1 MTQYFDQVEIELWSL
16 DGLAEWCAL
25 NVSCD
30 KKRILDGMKKG
41 IHDVLNKSA
50 SEYAKLKANNMLKNL
65 EGIRCSLR
73 MLYPSVAHFGTVSR
87 LGVELLTWKLDKNK
101 SNFFE
106 CLENLKKIRNDE
118 TLQLAQIKSEETIQL
133 AEIKS
138 KNLQEHTIKV
148 VKFHKNIAEDLTTV
162 DRKRKESPLDED
174 VEQEYDAKTT
184 SAENFKKRLLDFDY
198 DSDSSIDEAE
208 DSEDE
213 TFDLSKFTFD
223 GWVDKCDKKRWTL
236 SSGEKVRDFLL
247 KMTRKEIEKVN
258 QLEKVDGKI
267 LSIIRLGLSS
277 IIDLS
282 SEFDKGMCTW
292 FGENWE
298 DLKMKVSKNINF
310 EVKKLEGDT
319 LSDAIKMEK
328 LCATYHYWEARAY
341 LLDKL
346 KERPIDDKHRQ
357 VLKIYYHL
365 IDMLL
370 ENPCTFVNKE
380 GGKKNLTEI
389 EYIMKVSS
397 PILEII
403 FSNDHDLVYLK
414 WGETVS
420 KSTLNRKIDLR
431 VLTAKG
437 DIELSHSEFARKAT
451 PVKII
456 KDRRS
461 CRKFHFGIQSAGLEG
476 QLFAIDLL
484 DNGLY
489 FSLDGPTY
497 RFPAQLCD
505 INTLR
510 NSLKVL
516 YFFKENAISKV
527 KYLSCDNGNG
537 IAKILHSRAITTK
550 PKHHKI
556 SYIKKT
562 YFTPKESISSEIK
575 ALYSRE

>member
-1 MTQYFDQVEIELWSL
+1 MPNLLT
-16 DGLAEWCAL
+16 
-25 NVSCD
+25 
-30 KKRILDGMKKG
+30 
-41 IHDVLNKSA
+41 
-50 SEYAKLKANNMLKNL
+50 NNQDSTAYKEL
-65 EGIRCSLR
+65 EGALLR
-73 MLYPSVAHFGTVSR
+73 QNYFEKWHIFRGWKH
-87 LGVELLTWKLDKNK
+87 GCKTWKLDKNK

-118 TLQLAQIKSEETIQL
+118 TLQLAQIKSEET

-223 GWVDKCDKKRWTL
+223 G
-236 SSGEKVRDFLL
+236 
-247 KMTRKEIEKVN
+247 
-258 QLEKVDGKI
+258 
-267 LSIIRLGLSS
+267 LGLSS

-292 FGENWE
+292 VGENWE

-319 LSDAIKMEK
+319 LSDVIKMEK
-328 LCATYHYWEARAY
+328 LCASYHYWEARAY

-365 IDMLL
+365 YIIIVLYKFFRFLRLISKYLTITRIDMLL

-389 EYIMKVSS
+389 EYIMK
-397 PILEII
+397 
-403 FSNDHDLVYLK
+403 YLK

-431 VLTAKG
+431 VLTAKD
-437 DIELSHSEFARKAT
+437 DIELLHSEFARKAT

-456 KDRRS
+456 KDRSKCLRTNKCILDTYLLRNLPEEAVEDS
-461 CRKFHFGIQSAGLEG
+461 IFYGIQSAGLEG
-476 QLFAIDLL
+476 QLFAIDLV
-484 DNGLY
+484 DDGLY

-497 RFPAQLCD
+497 RFPA
-505 INTLR
+505 
-510 NSLKVL
+510 
-516 YFFKENAISKV
+516 
-527 KYLSCDNGNG
+527 
-537 IAKILHSRAITTK
+537 
-550 PKHHKI
+550 
-556 SYIKKT
+556 
-562 YFTPKESISSEIK
+562 
-575 ALYSRE
+575 

>member
-1 MTQYFDQVEIELWSL
+1 M
-16 DGLAEWCAL
+16 
-25 NVSCD
+25 
-30 KKRILDGMKKG
+30 KKRIQDLRDKP
-41 IHDVLNKSA
+41 V
-50 SEYAKLKANNMLKNL
+50 SEYAKLKADDMFTKL
-65 EGIRCSLR
+65 EGT
-73 MLYPSVAHFGTVSR
+73 HFGTVSR
-87 LGVELLTWKLDKNK
+87 LGVELLSWKLVKNK
-101 SNFFE
+101 SDFFKS
-106 CLENLKKIRNDE
+106 LENLKEMKNDE
-118 TLQLAQIKSEETIQL
+118 TLQLARIKSEETVRL
-133 AEIKS
+133 AEI
-138 KNLQEHTIKV
+138 
-148 VKFHKNIAEDLTTV
+148 KNIAEDLTTI
-162 DRKRKESPLDED
+162 DRKRKASPLDED
-174 VEQEYDAKTT
+174 VEQEEYDAKTT
-184 SAENFKKRLLDFDY
+184 SSEDFKKRLLDFDY

-223 GWVDKCDKKRWTL
+223 GWVDKCDKKRWIL

-282 SEFDKGMCTW
+282 SEFDKGICTW

-319 LSDAIKMEK
+319 LSDVIKVEK
-328 LCATYHYWEARAY
+328 FLSN
-341 LLDKL
+341 
-346 KERPIDDKHRQ
+346 
-357 VLKIYYHL
+357 L
-365 IDMLL
+365 ILH
-370 ENPCTFVNKE
+370 
-380 GGKKNLTEI
+380 I
-389 EYIMKVSS
+389 RR
-397 PILEII
+397 
-403 FSNDHDLVYLK
+403 
-414 WGETVS
+414 GETVS
-420 KSTLNRKIDLR
+420 KSTFK
-431 VLTAKG
+431 
-437 DIELSHSEFARKAT
+437 S
-451 PVKII
+451 
-456 KDRRS
+456 KDRFENRS
-461 CRKFHFGIQSAGLEG
+461 KCLRTNKSILDTYLLRNLPEEAVENSTFYGIQSAGLEG

-510 NSLKVL
+510 NSLEVL

>member
-1 MTQYFDQVEIELWSL
+1 MHCRNNRTVQIP
-16 DGLAEWCAL
+16 
-25 NVSCD
+25 
-30 KKRILDGMKKG
+30 RIGMEAW
-41 IHDVLNKSA
+41 IV
-50 SEYAKLKANNMLKNL
+50 KLL
-65 EGIRCSLR
+65 
-73 MLYPSVAHFGTVSR
+73 AHFRTVSR
-87 LGVELLTWKLDKNK
+87 LGVELLGNW
-101 SNFFE
+101 
-106 CLENLKKIRNDE
+106 
-118 TLQLAQIKSEETIQL
+118 IKTRAIFSKT

-184 SAENFKKRLLDFDY
+184 SAENFKKPNLHL
-198 DSDSSIDEAE
+198 
-208 DSEDE
+208 
-213 TFDLSKFTFD
+213 
-223 GWVDKCDKKRWTL
+223 
-236 SSGEKVRDFLL
+236 
-247 KMTRKEIEKVN
+247 MEIEKVN

-292 FGENWE
+292 VGENWE

-319 LSDAIKMEK
+319 LSDVIKMEK
-328 LCATYHYWEARAY
+328 LCASYHYWEARAY

-389 EYIMKVSS
+389 EYIMK
-397 PILEII
+397 
-403 FSNDHDLVYLK
+403 YLK

-431 VLTAKG
+431 VLTAKD

-456 KDRRS
+456 KDRSKCLRTNK
-461 CRKFHFGIQSAGLEG
+461 CILDTYLLRNLPEEAVEDFIFYGIQSAGLEG
-476 QLFAIDLL
+476 QLFAIDLV
-484 DNGLY
+484 DDGLY
-489 FSLDGPTY
+489 FNLDGPTY

-510 NSLKVL
+510 NTLEVL
-516 YFFKENAISKV
+516 YFFKDNAINKA
-527 KYLSCDNGNG
+527 KYLSCDDGNS

-550 PKHHKI
+550 SKHHKI
-556 SYIKKT
+556 NYIKKT
-562 YFTPKESISSEIK
+562 YFTPKKAISSEIK
-575 ALYSRE
+575 ALCSRECTLRGEK

>member
-1 MTQYFDQVEIELWSL
+1 
-16 DGLAEWCAL
+16 
-25 NVSCD
+25 
-30 KKRILDGMKKG
+30 MKKG

-65 EGIRCSLR
+65 EGTIN
-73 MLYPSVAHFGTVSR
+73 
-87 LGVELLTWKLDKNK
+87 LLLVLNYWHISGLLVGWTWKLDKNK

-118 TLQLAQIKSEETIQL
+118 TLQLAQIKSEET

-236 SSGEKVRDFLL
+236 SK
-247 KMTRKEIEKVN
+247 
-258 QLEKVDGKI
+258 KVDGKI

-292 FGENWE
+292 VGENWE

-319 LSDAIKMEK
+319 LSDVIKMEK
-328 LCATYHYWEARAY
+328 LCASYHYWEARAY

-389 EYIMKVSS
+389 EYIMK
-397 PILEII
+397 
-403 FSNDHDLVYLK
+403 YLK

-431 VLTAKG
+431 VLTAKD
-437 DIELSHSEFARKAT
+437 DIELLHSEFARKAT

-456 KDRRS
+456 KDRSKCLRTNKCILDTYLLRNLPEEAVEDS
-461 CRKFHFGIQSAGLEG
+461 IFYGIQSAGLEG
-476 QLFAIDLL
+476 QLFAIDLV
-484 DNGLY
+484 DDGLY

-497 RFPAQLCD
+497 RFPA
-505 INTLR
+505 
-510 NSLKVL
+510 
-516 YFFKENAISKV
+516 
-527 KYLSCDNGNG
+527 
-537 IAKILHSRAITTK
+537 
-550 PKHHKI
+550 
-556 SYIKKT
+556 
-562 YFTPKESISSEIK
+562 
-575 ALYSRE
+575 

>member
-1 MTQYFDQVEIELWSL
+1 
-16 DGLAEWCAL
+16 
-25 NVSCD
+25 
-30 KKRILDGMKKG
+30 MKKG

-65 EGIRCSLR
+65 EGTIN
-73 MLYPSVAHFGTVSR
+73 
-87 LGVELLTWKLDKNK
+87 LLLVLNYWHISGLLVGWTWKLDKNK

-118 TLQLAQIKSEETIQL
+118 TLQLAQIKSEET

-223 GWVDKCDKKRWTL
+223 G
-236 SSGEKVRDFLL
+236 
-247 KMTRKEIEKVN
+247 
-258 QLEKVDGKI
+258 
-267 LSIIRLGLSS
+267 LGLSS

-292 FGENWE
+292 VGENWE

-319 LSDAIKMEK
+319 LSDVIKMEK
-328 LCATYHYWEARAY
+328 LCASYHYWEARAY

-389 EYIMKVSS
+389 EYIMKVSVS
-397 PILEII
+397 NLILHIRR
-403 FSNDHDLVYLK
+403 
-414 WGETVS
+414 GETVS

-431 VLTAKG
+431 VLTAKD

-456 KDRRS
+456 KDRSKCLRTNK
-461 CRKFHFGIQSAGLEG
+461 CILDTYLLRNLPEEAVEDFIFYGIQSAGLEG
-476 QLFAIDLL
+476 QLFAIDLV
-484 DNGLY
+484 DDGLY
-489 FSLDGPTY
+489 FNLDGPTY

-510 NSLKVL
+510 NTLEVL
-516 YFFKENAISKV
+516 YFFKDNAINKA
-527 KYLSCDNGNG
+527 KYLSCDDGNS

-550 PKHHKI
+550 SKHHKI
-556 SYIKKT
+556 NYIKKT
-562 YFTPKESISSEIK
+562 YFTPKKAISTKLPTSLINEAWIRLTLWKRNPLSEIK
-575 ALYSRE
+575 ASEINPIVETFLKHEANRYQKRLMCQR